1 MNPEL
6 FLKTY
11 NESRNGVNRW
21 VRNPMYRGFLM
32 SDGVHDLA
40 DTGCHWLMDILGTE
54 LPGVYRRHPEDNFMV
69 VKVKVADSKA
79 RIEGSFTD
87 DTLEYT
93 RKVDFTDLPDGEWT
107 FYVDRSPEGLI
118 CILPT
123 EY

>member
-1 MNPEL
+1 MNTEL

-11 NESRNGVNRW
+11 NESRNGANHW
-21 VRNPMYRGFLM
+21 VRNPLYPSFLM

-54 LPGVYRRHPEDNFMV
+54 LPGVYKKHPDDNLMV
-69 VKVKVADSKA
+69 VKVKVADSRA
-79 RIEGSFTD
+79 RIEGSFND
-87 DTLEYT
+87 DTMDYLH
-93 RKVDFTDLPDGEWT
+93 KVHFTDLPDGEWV
-107 FYVDRSPEGLI
+107 FYVDRHPDGLV